1 MSAIDKSEYGKYI
14 SLQNYSGSITAP
26 GTMFVSGAVGSERIK
41 ANSPLSASTMEM
53 TQLTADDVTVND
65 SLTVAGASDLN
76 GALDVA
82 GQTALAAS
90 GVSTTVR
97 GTFNVDE
104 AATFDSSMSGSSTLG
119 VGGVATFQTH
129 LLPAADNTSD
139 LGSSTKEF
147 KDLYLDGTAY
157 VDSLQ
162 ADQLGAALDANS
174 QAITNINVDSGAI
187 DGTVIGANSTANGSF
202 STLVG
207 ATVSSSAALSGHS
220 LDIEA
225 DADIDGDMA
234 VAGSVTAGTSFIIG
248 SADLN
253 EADMEKLDGI
263 TNGTVA
269 ASKAVV
275 VDASKDASGFRNV
288 TATGAVTAGT
298 SFVIGSADLNEADME
313 KLDGIT
319 NGTVAASKAVVVD
332 SNKDAS
338 GFRHVTAA
346 GAVTAGTSFI
356 IGSADLNEADLEKL
370 DGITDGTGAANKA
383 LVLDGSRNF
392 DTVNSMTSTFLT
404 ASYAQIDRLDV
415 NEINSISRTETTL
428 EVVDKLIVAA
438 SGSASAAADGG
449 GLQMGGTNGS
459 DTVASIKY
467 DHSNTALDFNLAGT
481 TEMRLQDG
489 VLRPE
494 TDNDVDLGASGAE
507 FKDLYLDGVA
517 YIDSLQAD
525 QLGAALDANSQAITN
540 INVDSGA
547 IDGTVIGA
555 ASQAAAQFTT
565 LSASSTLQVKGEATF
580 AADILPF
587 ADGYSDLGSSTK
599 EFQDLYLDGT
609 AYIDSLQADQ
619 LGAALDAN
627 SQAITNINVDSGAID
642 GTVLGANSAAAGT
655 FTTLIGST
663 VSSSAALSGHSLDIE
678 ADADIDGD
686 MDVAGSVT
694 AGTSFIIGS
703 ADLNETDM
711 EKLDGITNGTVAASK
726 AVVVDSNKDASGF
739 RNVTAT
745 GAVTAGTSFII
756 GSADLNETDME
767 KLDGITDGTGA
778 ANKALVLDGSRD
790 VDNINALGI
799 ASMAN
804 NWTNASRTVADMGIV
819 TTMDLNGGSIDGTVI
834 GAASATTATF
844 SSAKV
849 SDLTSGRVVL
859 AGTAGEIEDS
869 GNLTFNGS
877 VLAIAGRLSA
887 SAELAG
893 FNLDLEQDADIEGAV
908 DVKGNVTGQS
918 QLLLTAAK
926 GTTHIEMASST
937 DKCTMGVSAQSSM
950 ILSGASG
957 HVMVKPGNETSG
969 KRFAV
974 SNQAGNSFRFYVDFS
989 NGDTYVQGDLQVA
1002 GNDIKDS
1009 GGAAALTFDGSQNT
1023 TVQGNAQVDGTLTVS
1038 EDGTGKDVIF
1048 YSTAANER
1056 LFFDASANKMAILQS
1071 GANLLSLGSN
1081 SSSDFALDVAEGS
1094 NNINKVRASAFVTY
1108 SDENLKTNVETFDN
1122 ALDKVMNLRGV
1133 TYDWKSSGTADFG
1146 FIAQEIQEV
1155 LPECV
1160 AEGDIM
1166 GVDYA
1171 RVSAVLVEAIKEQ
1184 QAQIEDLKAKLS
1196 E

>member
-53 TQLTADDVTVND
+53 SQLTADDVTVND

-139 LGSSTKEF
+139 LGSGAKEF

-157 VDSLQ
+157 IDSLQ

-220 LDIEA
+220 LDIETN
-225 DADIDGDMA
+225 ADIDGALD
-234 VAGSVTAGTSFIIG
+234 VAASVTAGTSFIIG

-467 DHSNTALDFNLAGT
+467 DHANSALDFNLAGT
-481 TEMRLQDG
+481 TEMRLQNG

-517 YIDSLQAD
+517 YVDELRAD

-703 ADLNETDM
+703 ADLNEADM
-711 EKLDGITNGTVAASK
+711 EKLDGITNGTVAAAK

-790 VDNINALGI
+790 IDTINALGI

-819 TTMDLNGGSIDGTVI
+819 TTMDLNGGSIDGTVV
-834 GAASATTATF
+834 GAASAAAGTFTTLVGSTVS
-844 SSAKV
+844 SSAA
-849 SDLTSGRVVL
+849 LSGHSL
-859 AGTAGEIEDS
+859 
-869 GNLTFNGS
+869 
-877 VLAIAGRLSA
+877 
-887 SAELAG
+887 
-893 FNLDLEQDADIEGAV
+893 DIEADGDFDGAL

-937 DKCTMGVSAQSSM
+937 DKCSMGVSAQSSL
-950 ILSGASG
+950 ILSGASS

-1009 GGAAALTFDGSQNT
+1009 GGQAALTFDGSANT

-1038 EDGTGKDVIF
+1038 ENGTGKDVIF

-1071 GANLLSLGSN
+1071 GANLLTLGSN

>member
-53 TQLTADDVTVND
+53 SQLTADDVTVND

-139 LGSSTKEF
+139 LGSGAKEF

-157 VDSLQ
+157 IDSLQ

-220 LDIEA
+220 LDIETN
-225 DADIDGDMA
+225 ADIDGALD
-234 VAGSVTAGTSFIIG
+234 VAASVTAGTSFIIG

-467 DHSNTALDFNLAGT
+467 DHANSALDFNLAGT
-481 TEMRLQDG
+481 TEMRLQNG

-517 YIDSLQAD
+517 YVDELRAD

-686 MDVAGSVT
+686 MNVAGSVT

-703 ADLNETDM
+703 ADLNETDL

-726 AVVVDSNKDASGF
+726 AVVVDSDKDASGF

-767 KLDGITDGTGA
+767 KLDGITNGTGA

-790 VDNINALGI
+790 VDTINALGI

-819 TTMDLNGGSIDGTVI
+819 TTMDLNGGSIDGTVV
-834 GAASATTATF
+834 GAASAAAGTFTTLVGSTVS
-844 SSAKV
+844 SSAA
-849 SDLTSGRVVL
+849 LSGHSL
-859 AGTAGEIEDS
+859 
-869 GNLTFNGS
+869 
-877 VLAIAGRLSA
+877 
-887 SAELAG
+887 
-893 FNLDLEQDADIEGAV
+893 DIEADGDFDGAL

-937 DKCTMGVSAQSSM
+937 DKCSMGVSAQSSL
-950 ILSGASG
+950 ILSGASS

-1009 GGAAALTFDGSQNT
+1009 GGQAALTFDGSANT

-1038 EDGTGKDVIF
+1038 ENGTGKDVIF

-1071 GANLLSLGSN
+1071 GANLLTLGSN

>member
-53 TQLTADDVTVND
+53 SQLTADDVTVND

-139 LGSSTKEF
+139 LGSGAKEF

-157 VDSLQ
+157 IDSLQ

-220 LDIEA
+220 LDIETN
-225 DADIDGDMA
+225 ADIDGALD
-234 VAGSVTAGTSFIIG
+234 VAASVTAGTSFIIG

-467 DHSNTALDFNLAGT
+467 DHANSALDFNLAGT
-481 TEMRLQDG
+481 TEMRLQNG

-517 YIDSLQAD
+517 YVDELRAD

-686 MDVAGSVT
+686 MNVAGSVT

-703 ADLNETDM
+703 ADLNETDL

-726 AVVVDSNKDASGF
+726 AVVVDSDKDASGF

-790 VDNINALGI
+790 IDTINALGI

-819 TTMDLNGGSIDGTVI
+819 TTMDLNGGSIDGTVV
-834 GAASATTATF
+834 GAASAAAGTFTTLVGSTVS
-844 SSAKV
+844 SSAA
-849 SDLTSGRVVL
+849 LSGHSL
-859 AGTAGEIEDS
+859 
-869 GNLTFNGS
+869 
-877 VLAIAGRLSA
+877 
-887 SAELAG
+887 
-893 FNLDLEQDADIEGAV
+893 DIEADGDFDGAL

-937 DKCTMGVSAQSSM
+937 DKCSMGVSAQSSL
-950 ILSGASG
+950 ILSGASS

-1009 GGAAALTFDGSQNT
+1009 GGQAALTFDGSANT

-1038 EDGTGKDVIF
+1038 ENGTGKDVIF

-1071 GANLLSLGSN
+1071 GANLLTLGSN